1 MKSEEL
7 RDEYPQMPEELKTRI
22 SMEVEKQ
29 INTSRPKFT
38 VRRIAVAA
46 VAATL
51 CIGTTVAAAELYKM
65 HGEKTGQYGLETS
78 METESKTD
86 VAENGNEKEI
96 TIPNVRIELGYLPE
110 GMTANSEGMDRYS
123 YTETPWK
130 GGISICLIRM
140 DQGDGAFKVLDK
152 NVLESEDIKAG
163 VHSGV
168 YLRKQE
174 GQTGGINMNQKIY
187 LSFPE
192 VHYVAE
198 IAIGEDVTKEEA
210 QKIAEGM
217 QLVPTED
224 EIALASK
231 PMTTDWSIYSE
242 SMPAE
247 NNEEGSME
255 WNPLL
260 SVAKSEVPIYAPGD
274 TFDVKT
280 TASGDENVTLQLKVK
295 DVTVLD
301 NISGLNK
308 KFLDDNIWEVADE
321 NGNLLS
327 ATRSYLKEGD
337 GVDAIDEV
345 VDTRMLPQK
354 MVVVTMEYKNT
365 TEKDLEDII
374 FFHTVSAIDE
384 ADGNYVMVQETPA
397 EGEEWDFYQDS
408 AAYARRG
415 GEMVYYTVQGGED
428 QNGSNYISSLK
439 AGEEITMEVGFLVNE
454 EDLKHLYLS
463 VSPYTSA
470 REFNEYIC
478 ESGLVDISH

>member
-7 RDEYPQMPEELKTRI
+7 RDEYPRMPEELKTRI

-38 VRRIAVAA
+38 VRKIAVAA
-46 VAATL
+46 AAATL
-51 CIGTTVAAAELYKM
+51 CIGTTVAAAKLYKL
-65 HGEKTGQYGLETS
+65 HGEKIGQYGLETG
-78 METESKTD
+78 METESAAD
-86 VAENGNEKEI
+86 VAGTGNEKEI
-96 TIPNVRIELGYLPE
+96 NIPNVRIELGYLPE

-130 GGISICLIRM
+130 GGVSICLIRM

-163 VHSGV
+163 AHSGV
-168 YLRKQE
+168 YLRQQE
-174 GQTGGINMNQKIY
+174 GKTGGINMNQKIY

-217 QLVPTED
+217 RLIPIED
-224 EIALASK
+224 EVALASQ
-231 PMTTDWSIYSE
+231 PMTTDWSTYSE
-242 SMPAE
+242 SVPDE
-247 NNEEGSME
+247 NDEEGSE
-255 WNPLL
+255 ERDPLL

-274 TFDVKT
+274 AFDVKRMV
-280 TASGDENVTLQLKVK
+280 SGDESVTLQLKVK

-301 NISGLNK
+301 NINGLNK
-308 KFLDDNIWEVADE
+308 KFLDDNIWEVTDE

-327 ATRSYLKEGD
+327 NTRSYLKEGD
-337 GVDAIDEV
+337 GVDAVSEV
-345 VDTRMLPQK
+345 VDTRVLPQK
-354 MVVVTMEYKNT
+354 MVIVTMEYKNT
-365 TEKDLEDII
+365 TEKDLKDIL

-384 ADGNYVMVQETPA
+384 VDGNYVMAQETPA

-415 GEMVYYTVQGGED
+415 GEMIYYNVRGGED
-428 QNGSNYISSLK
+428 QNGSNYIPSLK

-463 VSPYTSA
+463 VSPYSSA
-470 REFNEYIC
+470 YEFDEYIC
-478 ESGLVDISH
+478 ESGLVNISY